1 MTAAHCLEGQSLSNL
16 AVFAGS
22 TNIERLSTNLY
33 PVFETIIH
41 PQYDGNNYD
50 FAIIKL
56 DHPIP
61 FGRAANAACLPQ
73 DPSTSYVNENLIV
86 SGWGNMAASG
96 EGDNFPKNLQV
107 TFN

>member
-33 PVFETIIH
+33 PVYETIIH

-61 FGRAANAACLPQ
+61 FGRTANAACLPQ